1 MAVRAPLAD
10 RAPAESH
17 SGHGRPVSE
26 WLLPRGTTVEVNSDA
41 YVQPEPLVR
50 AQTAEIYNR
59 IVDAATG
66 QPVLSVDEIREAE
79 RLTDTT
85 TAHESA
91 IAGGPVFA
99 P

>member
-1 MAVRAPLAD
+1 M
-10 RAPAESH
+10 
-17 SGHGRPVSE
+17 
-26 WLLPRGTTVEVNSDA
+26 NSDA

-59 IVDAATG
+59 IMDAATG
-66 QPVLSVDEIREAE
+66 RTVLSVDEIREAE

-85 TAHESA
+85 TAHEVGDSRR
-91 IAGGPVFA
+91 PVFA